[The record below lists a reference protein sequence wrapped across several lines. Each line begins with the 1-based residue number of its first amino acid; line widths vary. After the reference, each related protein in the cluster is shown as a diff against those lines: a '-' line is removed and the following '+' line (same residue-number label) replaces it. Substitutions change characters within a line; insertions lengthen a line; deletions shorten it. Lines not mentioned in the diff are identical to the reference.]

1 MTKENEEDIKV
12 NRRSTDKVYFESP
25 FVQSVYD
32 SIDFLRDET
41 KNILKDLDSNE
52 FKQSIDEF
60 DIEDFGEKTADHFSD
75 IFDDLSLIRSKII
88 NSDDLPEFVRDYSK
102 NAKMALNRD
111 EIYVR
116 KAERKLNRIN
126 SDDELVHQYKVNIR
140 IVELSDK
147 AIAVNRLNWKAYYL
161 KGLALTNLEKYDEAI
176 EEFINS
182 LALNEDNLDARLAI
196 GNVNRL
202 KREFNDAL
210 SIYDSVLRI
219 DENSFEAL
227 LGKALTYY
235 DWEKYGQACIFFK
248 KADAI
253 KALDEKYRKI
263 LDECSN

>member
-41 KNILKDLDSNE
+41 KNILRDLDSNE

-60 DIEDFGEKTADHFSD
+60 DMEDFGEKTADHFSD
-75 IFDDLSLIRSKII
+75 IFDDLSQIRSKII

-182 LALNEDNLDARLAI
+182 LALNEDNLDARLDMRM
-196 GNVNRL
+196 NQQQ
-202 KREFNDAL
+202 K
-210 SIYDSVLRI
+210 LRP
-219 DENSFEAL
+219 
-227 LGKALTYY
+227 KA
-235 DWEKYGQACIFFK
+235 
-248 KADAI
+248 
-253 KALDEKYRKI
+253 
-263 LDECSN
+263 